1 MISPIFEHRFSVNEK
16 PENYLRH
23 VNNLRYLEWFI
34 DLAVQHADV
43 LGWGMEVCK
52 EMGLA
57 WVAKSHNIE
66 YISPAYQNDH
76 LLIKTW
82 IDDVTATRITRC
94 YECTRVDDDQ
104 LIAKAKT
111 VWVIVDYETGRPK
124 AFPKTLKAKFDTL
137 VN

>member
-1 MISPIFEHRFSVNEK
+1 MKQYTYQFTVNEK

-34 DLAVQHADV
+34 DTAVQHADA

-57 WVAKSHNIE
+57 WVAKSHSIN
-66 YISPAYQNDH
+66 YIFPAYQGDG
-76 LLIKTW
+76 LLIRTW
-82 IDDVTATRITRC
+82 INDVTAARITRC
-94 YECTRVDDDQ
+94 YECIRLDDDQ
-104 LIAKAKT
+104 LIAKAET

-124 AFPKTLKAKFDTL
+124 AFPKNLKAKFDTL
-137 VN
+137 VR